1 MQDYQKLL
9 LQIKD
14 QKYAPFY
21 LLSGL
26 ESYFI
31 DQLVETLTEQL
42 VDEQSAAFDH
52 TILYGKECSVA
63 QIIETAKRFPMVGT
77 TQLVVVK
84 EAQYLDK
91 QLDDLADY
99 VSQATPT
106 TVLVLCWKNKTFDKR
121 KKLYKATQK
130 YGLFLDSK
138 PLYDNQ
144 IGPWLSAQS
153 KAMNLQLTPESNA
166 LLQEYLGSD
175 LQRIE
180 KALEK
185 LKLVIKDG
193 EPIVPST
200 IEYHIGISK
209 AYNNFELQKAIGQ
222 RNFSQAIKIC
232 NYLAENQKQ
241 YPLVVTISSLFRYF
255 ERIMLFHALDN
266 PQEAPKV
273 LGVSHYFIKEYQQAA
288 RHFSMKKCSK
298 ALESVYEADLRSKGI
313 KGNNHSSSAI
323 LKQLMLSLWT

>member
-144 IGPWLSAQS
+144 IGPW
-153 KAMNLQLTPESNA
+153 
-166 LLQEYLGSD
+166 
-175 LQRIE
+175 
-180 KALEK
+180 
-185 LKLVIKDG
+185 
-193 EPIVPST
+193 
-200 IEYHIGISK
+200 
-209 AYNNFELQKAIGQ
+209 
-222 RNFSQAIKIC
+222 
-232 NYLAENQKQ
+232 
-241 YPLVVTISSLFRYF
+241 
-255 ERIMLFHALDN
+255 
-266 PQEAPKV
+266 
-273 LGVSHYFIKEYQQAA
+273 
-288 RHFSMKKCSK
+288 
-298 ALESVYEADLRSKGI
+298 
-313 KGNNHSSSAI
+313 
-323 LKQLMLSLWT
+323 